1 MTGSKGRKKL
11 LTEIELGNFLSH
23 HDTKLGFDKGVT
35 VFVGH
40 NGAGKS
46 SVIDGITFA
55 LFGQHTRNSN
65 KGLIRRGANQ
75 GYAKVDFTISG
86 RAFEAVRKIDS
97 KGTLG
102 AQFFEKRNGELI
114 PLASGER
121 KQFGESMTREIESL
135 IGMDFDKLKI
145 ASIVQQGEL
154 NSIID
159 ADPKK
164 FKELVNAIIGID
176 KLDTAFSSMKDVIE
190 NFRESI
196 RNKLEYDDTDA
207 EKLRTR
213 LELVAKEILN
223 AQPKKEE
230 LMVQKQKQEGDLRML
245 QQKIDA
251 ESPKES
257 KLKDLDIR
265 KSELV
270 KYVKNAISS
279 LQKEILEK
287 QRKLSDC
294 EGCFD
299 EVSIKNDIE
308 KQMRSLDDELESK
321 REEIRDLS
329 EKVGKLGGQEE
340 IATKLRLK
348 DGKCPVCDSKVD
360 TLSPL
365 FQEDHIREEIAK
377 MRETIAS
384 LTKAEKK
391 AVLDKRELETKYKK
405 AIQAENTLRAHAIS
419 NPKDLLQLKEEISR
433 LQTNIEKIPVNIDS
447 SMNLLHLAIDLHS
460 QTLLDTISTLQEETK
475 GFDLNEF
482 KNLKISFEQ
491 SRRLSSEIDQQ
502 LGAITQKILDAV
514 LEQEKFS
521 KILAELVV
529 IKQYVLELE
538 EIRSQIFN
546 RDGSVAT
553 SLRSWAL
560 NLISQKAS
568 EYLAAFNVKIQRVL
582 LEEKARDV
590 GVSCF
595 SGTTVLDLDSLSG
608 GEKVSIALAL
618 RLGMAHILGASNLN
632 FIILDEPTTHLDEE
646 RRKSLVNVLSQAFEA
661 NLGSISQFIIITH
674 DSEIFENSNVDM
686 IYNFESTE
694 EGTKVTP
701 L

>member
-1 MTGSKGRKKL
+1 M

-23 HDTKLGFDKGVT
+23 HNTKLPFDKGVT

-97 KGTLG
+97 KGTLA
-102 AQFFEKRNGELI
+102 AQFFEKKDGALV
-114 PLASGER
+114 PLAAGER
-121 KQFGESMTREIESL
+121 KQFGESMTKEIESL

-145 ASIVQQGEL
+145 ASIVRQGEL

-159 ADPKK
+159 ADPRK

-176 KLDTAFSSMKDVIE
+176 KLDTAFGSMKDIIE
-190 NFRESI
+190 NFRDSI
-196 RNKLEYDDTDA
+196 RKELEYDDTDI
-207 EKLRTR
+207 ESLRTK
-213 LELVAKEILN
+213 LDLVIKEISD
-223 AQPKKEE
+223 AQPQKEE
-230 LMVQKQKQEGDLRML
+230 LVTKKQNQERELTQL
-245 QQKIDA
+245 QEKIDA

-257 KLKDLDIR
+257 KIKDLDTR

-270 KYVKNAISS
+270 KYVKTAITS

-299 EVSIKNDIE
+299 YVSTKKEIE
-308 KQMRSLDDELESK
+308 AQMRTIDTELEST
-321 REEIRDLS
+321 RDEIRKLS

-340 IATKLRLK
+340 LATKLKLK
-348 DGKCPVCDSKVD
+348 DGKCPVCDSVVD
-360 TLSPL
+360 DLNPL
-365 FQEDHIREEIAK
+365 FQEEHIRDEIAK
-377 MRETIAS
+377 MREKITS
-384 LTKAEKK
+384 LTKAEKE
-391 AVLDKRELETKYKK
+391 AVLGKRDLEIQYQK
-405 AIQAENTLRAHAIS
+405 AIKAENTLKAHAVS
-419 NPKDLLQLKEEISR
+419 NPKDLMHLKEEITK
-433 LQTNIEKIPVNIDS
+433 LKTNVEKIPVNIDS
-447 SMNLLHLAIDLHS
+447 SGNLVHLAIDSHS
-460 QTLLDTISTLQEETK
+460 QTLLETISSLQEETK

-482 KNLKISFEQ
+482 KNLKVSFEQ
-491 SRRLSSEIDQQ
+491 SRKSLSIIDQQ
-502 LGAITQKILDAV
+502 LGAITQKILDAKH
-514 LEQEKFS
+514 EQDKTS
-521 KILAELVV
+521 KILGELVFV
-529 IKQYVLELE
+529 KQYVSELD

-546 RDGSVAT
+546 RDGPVAT

-568 EYLAAFNVKIQRVL
+568 EYLAAFNVKIQRVS

-590 GVSCF
+590 RISCY
-595 SGTTVLDLDSLSG
+595 SGNTVLDLESLSG
-608 GEKVSIALAL
+608 GEKVSVALAL

-686 IYNFESTE
+686 IYNFESTA

>member
-1 MTGSKGRKKL
+1 M

-23 HDTKLGFDKGVT
+23 HNTKLPFDKGVT

-65 KGLIRRGANQ
+65 KGLIRRGSNQ
-75 GYAKVDFTISG
+75 GYAKVDFTIAG

-97 KGTLG
+97 KGTLA
-102 AQFFEKRNGELI
+102 AQFFEKRDGALV
-114 PLASGER
+114 PLAAGER
-121 KQFGESMTREIESL
+121 KQFGESMTKEIESL

-145 ASIVQQGEL
+145 ASIVRQGEL

-159 ADPKK
+159 ADPRK

-176 KLDTAFSSMKDVIE
+176 KLDTAFGSMKDMIE
-190 NFRESI
+190 NFRDSI
-196 RNKLEYDDTDA
+196 RKELEYDDTDI
-207 EKLRTR
+207 ESLRTR
-213 LELVAKEILN
+213 LDLVEKEIQSAQPQKKELVAK
-223 AQPKKEE
+223 KEN
-230 LMVQKQKQEGDLRML
+230 QERKLTLL
-245 QQKIDA
+245 QEKIDV

-257 KLKDLDIR
+257 KIKELDTR

-270 KYVKNAISS
+270 KYVKTAITS

-299 EVSIKNDIE
+299 YVSTKNEIE
-308 KQMRSLDDELESK
+308 TQMRTIDTELEST
-321 REEIRDLS
+321 RDEIRKLS

-340 IATKLRLK
+340 LATKLKLK
-348 DGKCPVCDSKVD
+348 DGKCPVCDSVVD
-360 TLSPL
+360 GLNPF
-365 FQEDHIREEIAK
+365 FQEEHIRDEIAK
-377 MRETIAS
+377 MREKIAS
-384 LTKAEKK
+384 LTKAEKE
-391 AVLDKRELETKYKK
+391 AVLGKRDLELQYQK
-405 AIQAENTLRAHAIS
+405 AIKAENTLKTHAIS
-419 NPKDLLQLKEEISR
+419 NPKDLMQLKEQITK
-433 LQTNIEKIPVNIDS
+433 LKTNIEKIPLNIDS
-447 SMNLLHLAIDLHS
+447 SGNLVHLAIDSHS
-460 QTLLDTISTLQEETK
+460 QTLLEKISSLQEETK
-475 GFDLNEF
+475 GFDLDEF
-482 KNLKISFEQ
+482 KNLKFSFEQ
-491 SRRLSSEIDQQ
+491 SRKSLSAIDQQ
-502 LGAITQKILDAV
+502 LGAITQKILDAKK
-514 LEQEKFS
+514 EQEKTS
-521 KILAELVV
+521 KILDELVFV
-529 IKQYVLELE
+529 KQYVSELD

-546 RDGSVAT
+546 RDGPVAT

-568 EYLAAFNVKIQRVL
+568 EYLAAFNVKIQRVSL
-582 LEEKARDV
+582 KEKARDV
-590 GVSCF
+590 GITCY
-595 SGTTVLDLDSLSG
+595 SGNTVLDLESLSG
-608 GEKVSIALAL
+608 GEKVSVALAL

-646 RRKSLVNVLSQAFEA
+646 RRKSLVSVLSQAFEA

-686 IYNFESTE
+686 IYNFESTA

>member
-1 MTGSKGRKKL
+1 M

-23 HDTKLGFDKGVT
+23 HNTKLPFDKGVT

-97 KGTLG
+97 KGTLA
-102 AQFFEKRNGELI
+102 AQFFEKKDGALV
-114 PLASGER
+114 PLAAGER
-121 KQFGESMTREIESL
+121 KQFGESMTKEIESL

-145 ASIVQQGEL
+145 ASIVRQGEL

-159 ADPKK
+159 ADPRK

-176 KLDTAFSSMKDVIE
+176 KLDTAFGSMKDIIE
-190 NFRESI
+190 NFRDSI
-196 RNKLEYDDTDA
+196 RKELEYDDTDI
-207 EKLRTR
+207 ESLRTK
-213 LELVAKEILN
+213 LDLVIKEISD
-223 AQPKKEE
+223 AQPQKEE
-230 LMVQKQKQEGDLRML
+230 LVTKKQNQERELTQL
-245 QQKIDA
+245 QEKIDA

-257 KLKDLDIR
+257 KIKDLDTR

-270 KYVKNAISS
+270 KYVKTAITS

-299 EVSIKNDIE
+299 YVSTKKEIE
-308 KQMRSLDDELESK
+308 AQMRTIDTELEST
-321 REEIRDLS
+321 RDEIRKLS

-340 IATKLRLK
+340 LATKLKLK
-348 DGKCPVCDSKVD
+348 DGKCPVCDSVVD
-360 TLSPL
+360 DLNPL
-365 FQEDHIREEIAK
+365 FQEEHIRDEIAK
-377 MRETIAS
+377 MREKITS
-384 LTKAEKK
+384 LTKAEKE
-391 AVLDKRELETKYKK
+391 AVLGKRDLEIQYQK
-405 AIQAENTLRAHAIS
+405 AIKAENTLKAHAIS
-419 NPKDLLQLKEEISR
+419 NPKDLMHLKEEITK
-433 LQTNIEKIPVNIDS
+433 LKTNVEKIPVNIDS
-447 SMNLLHLAIDLHS
+447 SGNLVHLAIDSHS
-460 QTLLDTISTLQEETK
+460 QTLLETISSLQEETK

-482 KNLKISFEQ
+482 KNLKVSFEQ
-491 SRRLSSEIDQQ
+491 SRKSLSIIDQQ
-502 LGAITQKILDAV
+502 LGAITQKILDAKQ
-514 LEQEKFS
+514 EQEKTS
-521 KILAELVV
+521 KILGELVFV
-529 IKQYVLELE
+529 KQYVSELD

-546 RDGSVAT
+546 RDGPVAT

-568 EYLAAFNVKIQRVL
+568 EYLSAFNVKIQRVS

-590 GVSCF
+590 RISCY
-595 SGTTVLDLDSLSG
+595 SGNTVLDLESLSG
-608 GEKVSIALAL
+608 GEKVSVALAL

-686 IYNFESTE
+686 IYNFESTA

>member
-1 MTGSKGRKKL
+1 M

-23 HDTKLGFDKGVT
+23 YNTKLSFDKGVT

-65 KGLIRRGANQ
+65 KGLIRRGANR
-75 GYAKVDFTISG
+75 GYAKVDFTISE

-97 KGTLG
+97 KGTLS
-102 AQFFEKRNGELI
+102 AQFFEKKDEGLV
-114 PLASGER
+114 PLAAGER
-121 KQFGESMTREIESL
+121 KQFGESMTKEIESL

-145 ASIVQQGEL
+145 ASIVRQGEL

-159 ADPKK
+159 ADPRK

-176 KLDTAFSSMKDVIE
+176 KLDTAFGSMKDIIE
-190 NFRESI
+190 NFRDSI
-196 RNKLEYDDTDA
+196 RKELEYDDTDI
-207 EKLRTR
+207 ENLRTK
-213 LELVAKEILN
+213 LDLVIKEIKDAQPQKEELVAKKQNQER
-223 AQPKKEE
+223 E
-230 LMVQKQKQEGDLRML
+230 LTQLQE
-245 QQKIDA
+245 KIDA

-257 KLKDLDIR
+257 KIKELDTR

-270 KYVKNAISS
+270 KYVKTAITS

-299 EVSIKNDIE
+299 YVSTKKEIE
-308 KQMRSLDDELESK
+308 AQMRTIDTELEST
-321 REEIRDLS
+321 RDEIRKVS

-340 IATKLRLK
+340 LATKLKLK
-348 DGKCPVCDSKVD
+348 DGKCPLCDSVVD
-360 TLSPL
+360 DLNPL
-365 FQEDHIREEIAK
+365 FQEEHIRDEIAK
-377 MRETIAS
+377 MREKITS
-384 LTKAEKK
+384 LPKAEKE
-391 AVLDKRELETKYKK
+391 AVLGKRDLEQKYQR
-405 AIQAENTLRAHAIS
+405 AIKAENTLKTHAIS
-419 NPKDLLQLKEEISR
+419 NPKDLMHLKEEITQ
-433 LQTNIEKIPVNIDS
+433 LKTNVEKIPVNIDS
-447 SMNLLHLAIDLHS
+447 SGNLVHLAIDSHS
-460 QTLLDTISTLQEETK
+460 QTLLETISSLQEETK

-482 KNLKISFEQ
+482 KNLKVSFEQ
-491 SRRLSSEIDQQ
+491 SRKSLSIIDQH
-502 LGAITQKILDAV
+502 LGAITQKILDAKH
-514 LEQEKFS
+514 EQDKTS
-521 KILAELVV
+521 KILGELVFV
-529 IKQYVLELE
+529 KQYVSELD

-546 RDGSVAT
+546 RDGPVAT

-568 EYLAAFNVKIQRVL
+568 EYLAAFNVKIQRVSL
-582 LEEKARDV
+582 QEKARNV
-590 GVSCF
+590 GISCY
-595 SGTTVLDLDSLSG
+595 SGNTVLDLESLSG
-608 GEKVSIALAL
+608 GEKVSVALAL

-686 IYNFESTE
+686 IYNFESTA

>member
-1 MTGSKGRKKL
+1 M

-23 HDTKLGFDKGVT
+23 HNTKLPFDKGVT

-55 LFGQHTRNSN
+55 LFGQHTRSSN

-75 GYAKVDFTISG
+75 GYAKVDFTISE

-97 KGTLG
+97 KGTLA
-102 AQFFEKRNGELI
+102 AQFFEKKDGTLV
-114 PLASGER
+114 PLAAGER
-121 KQFGESMTREIESL
+121 KQFGESMTKEIESL

-145 ASIVQQGEL
+145 ASIVRQGEL

-159 ADPKK
+159 ADPRK

-176 KLDTAFSSMKDVIE
+176 KLDTAFGFMKDIIE
-190 NFRESI
+190 NFRDSI
-196 RNKLEYDDTDA
+196 RKELEYDDTDI
-207 EKLRTR
+207 ESLRIKLD
-213 LELVAKEILN
+213 LVIKEISDAQPQKEELVAKKQNQER
-223 AQPKKEE
+223 E
-230 LMVQKQKQEGDLRML
+230 LTQLQE
-245 QQKIDA
+245 KIDA

-257 KLKDLDIR
+257 KIKELDTR

-270 KYVKNAISS
+270 KYVKTAITS

-299 EVSIKNDIE
+299 YVSTKKEIE
-308 KQMRSLDDELESK
+308 TQMRTIDTDLEST
-321 REEIRDLS
+321 RDEIRKVS

-340 IATKLRLK
+340 LATKLKLK
-348 DGKCPVCDSKVD
+348 DGKCPVCDSVVD
-360 TLSPL
+360 DLNPL
-365 FQEDHIREEIAK
+365 FQEEHIRDEITK
-377 MRETIAS
+377 MREKIIS
-384 LTKAEKK
+384 LTKAEKE
-391 AVLDKRELETKYKK
+391 AVLGKRDLELQYQK
-405 AIQAENTLRAHAIS
+405 AIKAENTLKAHAIS
-419 NPKDLLQLKEEISR
+419 NPKDLTHLKDEISK
-433 LQTNIEKIPVNIDS
+433 LKTNVEKIPVNIDS
-447 SMNLLHLAIDLHS
+447 SGNLIHLAIDSHS
-460 QTLLDTISTLQEETK
+460 QTLLETISLLQKETK

-482 KNLKISFEQ
+482 KNLKVSFEQ
-491 SRRLSSEIDQQ
+491 SRKSLSIIDQQ
-502 LGAITQKILDAV
+502 LGAITQKILDAKK
-514 LEQEKFS
+514 EQEKTS
-521 KILAELVV
+521 KILGELVFV
-529 IKQYVLELE
+529 KQYVSELD

-546 RDGSVAT
+546 RDGPVAT

-568 EYLAAFNVKIQRVL
+568 EYLAAFNVKIQRIS
-582 LEEKARDV
+582 LEEKTRDV
-590 GVSCF
+590 GISCY
-595 SGTTVLDLDSLSG
+595 SGNTVLDLESLSG
-608 GEKVSIALAL
+608 GEKVSVALAL

-686 IYNFESTE
+686 IYNFESTA

>member
-1 MTGSKGRKKL
+1 M
-11 LTEIELGNFLSH
+11 LTAVELGNFLSH
-23 HDTKLGFDKGVT
+23 SDTRLEFDKGVT

-46 SVIDGITFA
+46 SVIDAITFA

-65 KGLIRRGANQ
+65 KGLIRHGSNQ
-75 GYAKVDFTISG
+75 GYAKIDFTVSG

-97 KGTLG
+97 KGTLA
-102 AQFFEKRNGELI
+102 AQFFERKDGSLV
-114 PLASGER
+114 PLAAGER
-121 KQFGESMTREIESL
+121 KQFGESMTKEIESL

-176 KLDTAFSSMKDVIE
+176 KLDTAFGHMKDTVE
-190 NFRESI
+190 NFRSAI
-196 RNKLEYDDTDA
+196 RKELEYDDTDI
-207 EKLRTR
+207 ESLHSKLD
-213 LELVAKEILN
+213 LVLKEIKD
-223 AQPKKEE
+223 AEPQKEE
-230 LMVQKQKQEGDLRML
+230 LLTKKQRQERELDLL
-245 QQKIDA
+245 QAKIDA

-257 KLKDLDIR
+257 KIKELDTR

-270 KYVKNAISS
+270 KYVKTAIAS
-279 LQKEILEK
+279 LQKEIQEK

-299 EVSIKNDIE
+299 HLSSKKETELQITKIE
-308 KQMRSLDDELESK
+308 TELEST
-321 REEIRDLS
+321 RNEIRQLS
-329 EKVGKLGGQEE
+329 EKMGKLGGQEE
-340 IATKLRLK
+340 LATKLKLK
-348 DGKCPVCDSKVD
+348 NGKCPVCDSTVD

-365 FQEDHIREEIAK
+365 FQEEHLREEIKK
-377 MRETIAS
+377 MKEKIAS
-384 LTKAEKK
+384 IEKTEK
-391 AVLDKRELETKYKK
+391 EAVLGKRKLEQQYQK
-405 AIQAENTLRAHAIS
+405 AIKAENTLKTHAIS
-419 NPKDLLQLKEEISR
+419 SPKDLMQLKEEITKLKNS
-433 LQTNIEKIPVNIDS
+433 IEKIPANLDS
-447 SMNLLHLAIDLHS
+447 SGTFVHLAIDSHS
-460 QTLLDTISTLQEETK
+460 QTLLETISRLQEETK
-475 GFDLNEF
+475 GFDLDEF
-482 KNLKISFEQ
+482 KNLKGSFEQ
-491 SRRLSSEIDQQ
+491 ARKSLSITDQQ
-502 LGAITQKILDAV
+502 LGAITQKILDAK
-514 LEQEKFS
+514 EQEKKIS
-521 KILAELVV
+521 KILHELVFV
-529 IKQYVLELE
+529 KQYVLQLD

-546 RDGSVAT
+546 RDGPVAT

-582 LEEKARDV
+582 LQEKTRDV
-590 GVSCF
+590 GISCY
-595 SGTTVLDLDSLSG
+595 SGNTVLDLESLSG
-608 GEKVSIALAL
+608 GEKVSVALAL

-646 RRKSLVNVLSQAFEA
+646 RRKSLVSVLSQAFEA

-686 IYNFESTE
+686 IYNFESAP
-694 EGTKVTP
+694 EGTKVTV

>member
-1 MTGSKGRKKL
+1 M

-23 HDTKLGFDKGVT
+23 HNTKLPFDKGVT
-35 VFVGH
+35 VFVGQ

-65 KGLIRRGANQ
+65 KGLIRRGSNQ

-97 KGTLG
+97 KGTLA
-102 AQFFEKRNGELI
+102 AQFFEKKDGVLV
-114 PLASGER
+114 PLAAGER
-121 KQFGESMTREIESL
+121 KQFGESMTKEIESL

-159 ADPKK
+159 ADPRK

-176 KLDTAFSSMKDVIE
+176 KLDTAFGLMKDIIE
-190 NFRESI
+190 NFRDSI
-196 RNKLEYDDTDA
+196 RKELEYDDTDI
-207 EKLRTR
+207 ESLRTK
-213 LELVAKEILN
+213 LDLVAKEIKD
-223 AQPKKEE
+223 AQPQKEE
-230 LMVQKQKQEGDLRML
+230 LVAKKQKQERELTLL
-245 QQKIDA
+245 QEKIDA

-257 KLKDLDIR
+257 KIKELDTR

-270 KYVKNAISS
+270 KYVKTAIAS
-279 LQKEILEK
+279 LQKDILEK
-287 QRKLSDC
+287 ERKLSDC

-299 EVSIKNDIE
+299 YVSTKKEIE
-308 KQMRSLDDELESK
+308 TQMTTIDAKLEST
-321 REEIRDLS
+321 RDEIRKLS

-340 IATKLRLK
+340 LATKLKLK
-348 DGKCPVCDSKVD
+348 DGKCPVCDSVVVD
-360 TLSPL
+360 LNPL
-365 FQEDHIREEIAK
+365 FQEEHIRDEIVR
-377 MRETIAS
+377 MREKIAS
-384 LTKAEKK
+384 LTKTEKE
-391 AVLDKRELETKYKK
+391 AVLGKRELEQKYQR
-405 AIQAENTLRAHAIS
+405 AIKAENILKAHAIS
-419 NPKDLLQLKEEISR
+419 NPKDLMHLKEEITQLKTSV
-433 LQTNIEKIPVNIDS
+433 EKIPVNIDS
-447 SMNLLHLAIDLHS
+447 SVSLVHLAIDSHS
-460 QTLLDTISTLQEETK
+460 QTLLETISSLQKETK

-491 SRRLSSEIDQQ
+491 SRKSLSITDQQ
-502 LGAITQKILDAV
+502 LGAITQKILDAK
-514 LEQEKFS
+514 EQQEKTS
-521 KILAELVV
+521 KILGELVFV
-529 IKQYVLELE
+529 RQYVSELD

-546 RDGSVAT
+546 RDGPVAT

-568 EYLAAFNVKIQRVL
+568 EYLAAFNVKIQRVS

-590 GVSCF
+590 RISCY
-595 SGTTVLDLDSLSG
+595 SGNAVLDLESLSG
-608 GEKVSIALAL
+608 GEKVSVALAL

-646 RRKSLVNVLSQAFEA
+646 RRKSLVSVLSQAFEA

-686 IYNFESTE
+686 IYNFESTA

>member
-1 MTGSKGRKKL
+1 M

-23 HDTKLGFDKGVT
+23 YNTKLSFDKGVT

-75 GYAKVDFTISG
+75 GYAKVDFTMSG

-97 KGTLG
+97 KGTLA
-102 AQFFEKRNGELI
+102 AQFFEKKDGALVQ
-114 PLASGER
+114 LAAGER
-121 KQFGESMTREIESL
+121 KQFGESMTKEIESL

-145 ASIVQQGEL
+145 ASIVRQGEL

-159 ADPKK
+159 ADPRK

-176 KLDTAFSSMKDVIE
+176 KLDTAFGSMKDIIE
-190 NFRESI
+190 NFRDSI
-196 RNKLEYDDTDA
+196 RKELEYDDTDI
-207 EKLRTR
+207 ENLRTK
-213 LELVAKEILN
+213 LDLVVKEIKDAQPQKEELVAKKQNQER
-223 AQPKKEE
+223 E
-230 LMVQKQKQEGDLRML
+230 LTQLQE
-245 QQKIDA
+245 KIDA

-257 KLKDLDIR
+257 KIKELDTR

-270 KYVKNAISS
+270 KYVKTAITS

-299 EVSIKNDIE
+299 YVSTKKEIE
-308 KQMRSLDDELESK
+308 TQMRTIDTELEST
-321 REEIRDLS
+321 RDEIRKVS

-340 IATKLRLK
+340 LATKLKLK
-348 DGKCPVCDSKVD
+348 DGKCPVCDSVVD
-360 TLSPL
+360 DLNPL
-365 FQEDHIREEIAK
+365 FQEEHIRDEIAK
-377 MRETIAS
+377 MREKINS
-384 LTKAEKK
+384 LTKAEKE
-391 AVLDKRELETKYKK
+391 AVLGKRDLEIQYQK
-405 AIQAENTLRAHAIS
+405 AIKAENTLKAHAVS
-419 NPKDLLQLKEEISR
+419 NPKDLMHLKEEITK
-433 LQTNIEKIPVNIDS
+433 LKTNVEKIPVNIDS
-447 SMNLLHLAIDLHS
+447 SGNLVHLAIDSHS
-460 QTLLDTISTLQEETK
+460 QTLLETISSLQEETK

-482 KNLKISFEQ
+482 KNLKVSFEQ
-491 SRRLSSEIDQQ
+491 SRKSLSIIDQH
-502 LGAITQKILDAV
+502 LGAITQKILDAKK
-514 LEQEKFS
+514 EQEKTS
-521 KILAELVV
+521 KILGELVFV
-529 IKQYVLELE
+529 KQYVSELD

-546 RDGSVAT
+546 RDGPVAT

-568 EYLAAFNVKIQRVL
+568 EYLAAFNVKIQRVSL
-582 LEEKARDV
+582 QEKARNV
-590 GVSCF
+590 GISCY
-595 SGTTVLDLDSLSG
+595 SGNTVLDLESLSG
-608 GEKVSIALAL
+608 GEKVSVALAL

-686 IYNFESTE
+686 IYNFESTA

>member
-1 MTGSKGRKKL
+1 M

-23 HDTKLGFDKGVT
+23 HSTKLPFDKGVT

-75 GYAKVDFTISG
+75 GYAKVDFTVSG

-97 KGTLG
+97 KGTLA
-102 AQFFEKRNGELI
+102 AQFFEKKDGSLV
-114 PLASGER
+114 PLAAGER
-121 KQFGESMTREIESL
+121 KQFGESMTQEIESL

-176 KLDTAFSSMKDVIE
+176 KLDTAYGSMKEVIE
-190 NFRESI
+190 NFRGHI
-196 RNKLEYDDTDA
+196 RKVIEYDDTDA
-207 EKLRTR
+207 ESLQTKLD
-213 LELVAKEILN
+213 LVEKQIKET
-223 AQPKKEE
+223 QPQKEE
-230 LMVQKQKQEGDLRML
+230 LIAKKQEQERNLVLL
-245 QQKIDA
+245 QQKIDV

-257 KLKDLDIR
+257 MIKDLDTR

-270 KYVKNAISS
+270 RYVKTAITS
-279 LQKEILEK
+279 LQKEISEK

-299 EVSIKNDIE
+299 YVSTKKEIE
-308 KQMRSLDDELESK
+308 TQIRSIENELESTRDK
-321 REEIRDLS
+321 IRKLS
-329 EKVGKLGGQEE
+329 EKTGKLGGQEE
-340 IATKLRLK
+340 LATKLKLK
-348 DGKCPVCDSKVD
+348 DGKCPVCDSVVNS
-360 TLSPL
+360 LNPL
-365 FQEDHIREEIAK
+365 FQEEHIRDEIAK
-377 MRETIAS
+377 MREMIAS
-384 LTKAEKK
+384 LTKTEKDT
-391 AVLDKRELETKYKK
+391 VLGKRDLEERYQK
-405 AIQAENTLRAHAIS
+405 AIRAENTLKTHAIS
-419 NPKDLLQLKEEISR
+419 NPKELTRLKEEISK
-433 LQTNIEKIPVNIDS
+433 LKTNVEKIPVNIDS
-447 SMNLLHLAIDLHS
+447 SVNLIHLAIDSHS
-460 QTLLDTISTLQEETK
+460 QTLLETISSLQEETK

-482 KNLKISFEQ
+482 KNLKLSFEQ
-491 SRRLSSEIDQQ
+491 SRRSISIVDQQ
-502 LGAITQKILDAV
+502 LGAIAQKILDAKK
-514 LEQEKFS
+514 EQEKIS
-521 KILAELVV
+521 KILGELVFV
-529 IKQYVLELE
+529 KQFVLKLD
-538 EIRSQIFN
+538 EIRNQIFN
-546 RDGSVAT
+546 RDGLVAT

-568 EYLAAFNVKIQRVL
+568 EYLTAFNVKIQRVS
-582 LEEKARDV
+582 LEEKARNV
-590 GVSCF
+590 GISCY
-595 SGTTVLDLDSLSG
+595 SGNNVLDLQSLSG
-608 GEKVSIALAL
+608 GEKVSVALAL

-686 IYNFESTE
+686 IYNFESTA

>member
-1 MTGSKGRKKL
+1 M

-23 HDTKLGFDKGVT
+23 HNTKLPFDKGVT

-75 GYAKVDFTISG
+75 GYAKVDFTMSG

-97 KGTLG
+97 KGTLA
-102 AQFFEKRNGELI
+102 AQFFEKKDGALVQ
-114 PLASGER
+114 LAAGER
-121 KQFGESMTREIESL
+121 KQFGESMTKEIESL

-145 ASIVQQGEL
+145 ASIVRQGEL

-159 ADPKK
+159 ADPRK

-176 KLDTAFSSMKDVIE
+176 KLDTAFGSMKDIIE
-190 NFRESI
+190 NFRDSI
-196 RNKLEYDDTDA
+196 RKELEYDDTDI
-207 EKLRTR
+207 ENLRTK
-213 LELVAKEILN
+213 LDLVVKEIKDAQPQKEELVAKKQNQEHELIL
-223 AQPKKEE
+223 
-230 LMVQKQKQEGDLRML
+230 LQE
-245 QQKIDA
+245 KIDA

-257 KLKDLDIR
+257 KIKELDTR

-270 KYVKNAISS
+270 KYVKTAITS

-299 EVSIKNDIE
+299 YVSTKKEIE
-308 KQMRSLDDELESK
+308 TQMRTIDTELEST
-321 REEIRDLS
+321 RDEIRKVS

-340 IATKLRLK
+340 LATKLKLK
-348 DGKCPVCDSKVD
+348 DGKCPVCDSVVD
-360 TLSPL
+360 DLNPL
-365 FQEDHIREEIAK
+365 FQEEHIRDEIAK
-377 MRETIAS
+377 MREKITS
-384 LTKAEKK
+384 LTKAEKE
-391 AVLDKRELETKYKK
+391 AVLGKRDLEQKYQR
-405 AIQAENTLRAHAIS
+405 AIKAENTLKTHAIS
-419 NPKDLLQLKEEISR
+419 NPKDLMHLKEEITQ
-433 LQTNIEKIPVNIDS
+433 LKTNVEKIPVNIDS
-447 SMNLLHLAIDLHS
+447 SGNLVHLAIDSHS
-460 QTLLDTISTLQEETK
+460 QTLLETISSLQEETK

-482 KNLKISFEQ
+482 KNLKVSFEQ
-491 SRRLSSEIDQQ
+491 SRKSLSIIDQQ
-502 LGAITQKILDAV
+502 LGAITQKILDAKQ
-514 LEQEKFS
+514 EQEKTS
-521 KILAELVV
+521 KILGELVFV
-529 IKQYVLELE
+529 KQYVSELD

-546 RDGSVAT
+546 RDGPVAT

-568 EYLAAFNVKIQRVL
+568 EYLAAFNVKIQRVSL
-582 LEEKARDV
+582 QEKARNV
-590 GVSCF
+590 GISCY
-595 SGTTVLDLDSLSG
+595 SGNTVLDLESLSG
-608 GEKVSIALAL
+608 GEKVSVALAL

-632 FIILDEPTTHLDEE
+632 FIILDEPTIHLDEE

-686 IYNFESTE
+686 IYNFESTA

>member
-1 MTGSKGRKKL
+1 M

-23 HDTKLGFDKGVT
+23 QNTKLPFDKGVT
-35 VFVGH
+35 VFVGQ

-65 KGLIRRGANQ
+65 KGLIRRGSNQ

-97 KGTLG
+97 KGTLA
-102 AQFFEKRNGELI
+102 AQFFEKKDGTLV
-114 PLASGER
+114 PLAAGER
-121 KQFGESMTREIESL
+121 KQFGESMTKEIESL

-176 KLDTAFSSMKDVIE
+176 KLDTAFGLMKDIIE
-190 NFRESI
+190 NFRDSI
-196 RNKLEYDDTDA
+196 RKELEYDDTDI
-207 EKLRTR
+207 ESLRTK
-213 LELVAKEILN
+213 LDLVAKEIKD
-223 AQPKKEE
+223 AQPQREE
-230 LMVQKQKQEGDLRML
+230 LVAKKQKQEHELTLL
-245 QQKIDA
+245 QEKIDA

-257 KLKDLDIR
+257 KIKELDTR

-270 KYVKNAISS
+270 KYVKTAIAS
-279 LQKEILEK
+279 LQKDISEK
-287 QRKLSDC
+287 ERKLSDC

-299 EVSIKNDIE
+299 HMSTKKEIE
-308 KQMRSLDDELESK
+308 TQMTTIDTKLEST
-321 REEIRDLS
+321 RESIRKLS

-340 IATKLRLK
+340 LATKLKLK
-348 DGKCPVCDSKVD
+348 DGKCPVCDSVVD
-360 TLSPL
+360 DLNPL
-365 FQEDHIREEIAK
+365 FQEEHIRDEIAK
-377 MRETIAS
+377 MREKIAS
-384 LTKAEKK
+384 LTKTEKE
-391 AVLDKRELETKYKK
+391 AVLGKRELEQKYQR
-405 AIQAENTLRAHAIS
+405 AIKAENILKAHAIS
-419 NPKDLLQLKEEISR
+419 NPKDLMRLKEEITKLKTS
-433 LQTNIEKIPVNIDS
+433 IKKIPVNVDS
-447 SMNLLHLAIDLHS
+447 SGNLLYLAIDSHS
-460 QTLLDTISTLQEETK
+460 QTLLETISLLQEETK

-482 KNLKISFEQ
+482 KNLKVSFEQ
-491 SRRLSSEIDQQ
+491 SRKSLSITDQQ
-502 LGAITQKILDAV
+502 LGAITQKILDAK
-514 LEQEKFS
+514 EQQAKTS
-521 KILAELVV
+521 KILGELVFV
-529 IKQYVLELE
+529 RQYVLELD

-582 LEEKARDV
+582 LEEKTRDV
-590 GVSCF
+590 GISCY
-595 SGTTVLDLDSLSG
+595 SGNTVLDLESLSG
-608 GEKVSIALAL
+608 GEKVSVALAL

-686 IYNFESTE
+686 IYNFESTA

>member
-1 MTGSKGRKKL
+1 M

-23 HDTKLGFDKGVT
+23 HNTKLPFDKGVT

-97 KGTLG
+97 KGTLA
-102 AQFFEKRNGELI
+102 AQFFEKKDGALV
-114 PLASGER
+114 PLAAGER
-121 KQFGESMTREIESL
+121 KQFGESMTKEIESL

-145 ASIVQQGEL
+145 ASIVRQGEL

-159 ADPKK
+159 ADPRK

-176 KLDTAFSSMKDVIE
+176 KLDTAFGSMKDIIE
-190 NFRESI
+190 NFRDSI
-196 RNKLEYDDTDA
+196 RKELEYDDTDI
-207 EKLRTR
+207 ESLRTK
-213 LELVAKEILN
+213 LDLVIKEISD
-223 AQPKKEE
+223 AQPQKEE
-230 LMVQKQKQEGDLRML
+230 LVTKKQNQERELTQL
-245 QQKIDA
+245 QEKIDA

-257 KLKDLDIR
+257 KIKDLDTR

-270 KYVKNAISS
+270 KYVKTAITS

-299 EVSIKNDIE
+299 YVSTKKEIE
-308 KQMRSLDDELESK
+308 AQMRTIDTELEST
-321 REEIRDLS
+321 RDEIRKLS

-340 IATKLRLK
+340 LATKLKLK
-348 DGKCPVCDSKVD
+348 DGKCPVCDSVVD
-360 TLSPL
+360 DLNPL
-365 FQEDHIREEIAK
+365 FQEEHIRDEIAK
-377 MRETIAS
+377 MREKITS
-384 LTKAEKK
+384 LTKAEKE
-391 AVLDKRELETKYKK
+391 AVLGKRDLETQYQK
-405 AIQAENTLRAHAIS
+405 AIKAENTLKAHAVS
-419 NPKDLLQLKEEISR
+419 NPKDLMHLKEEITK
-433 LQTNIEKIPVNIDS
+433 LKTNVEKIPVNIDS
-447 SMNLLHLAIDLHS
+447 SGNLVHLAIDSHS
-460 QTLLDTISTLQEETK
+460 QTLLETISSLQEETK

-482 KNLKISFEQ
+482 KNLKGSFEQ
-491 SRRLSSEIDQQ
+491 SRKSLSIIDQH
-502 LGAITQKILDAV
+502 LGAITQKILDAKH
-514 LEQEKFS
+514 EQDKTS
-521 KILAELVV
+521 KILGELVFV
-529 IKQYVLELE
+529 KQYVSELD

-546 RDGSVAT
+546 RDGPVAT

-568 EYLAAFNVKIQRVL
+568 EYLSAFNVKIQRVS

-590 GVSCF
+590 RISCY
-595 SGTTVLDLDSLSG
+595 SGNTVLDLESLSG
-608 GEKVSIALAL
+608 GEKVSVALAL

-686 IYNFESTE
+686 IYNFESTAG
-694 EGTKVTP
+694 GTKVTP

>member
-1 MTGSKGRKKL
+1 M

-23 HDTKLGFDKGVT
+23 YNTKLPFDKGVT

-65 KGLIRRGANQ
+65 KGLIRRGSNQ

-97 KGTLG
+97 KGTLA
-102 AQFFEKRNGELI
+102 AQFFEKKDGALV
-114 PLASGER
+114 PLAAGER
-121 KQFGESMTREIESL
+121 KQFGESMTKEIESL

-145 ASIVQQGEL
+145 ASIVRQGEL

-159 ADPKK
+159 ADPRK

-176 KLDTAFSSMKDVIE
+176 KLDTAFGSMKDIIE
-190 NFRESI
+190 NFRDSI
-196 RNKLEYDDTDA
+196 RKELEYDDTDI
-207 EKLRTR
+207 ENLRTK
-213 LELVAKEILN
+213 LDLVIKEIKD
-223 AQPKKEE
+223 AQPQKEE
-230 LMVQKQKQEGDLRML
+230 LVTKKQKQERELTQL
-245 QQKIDA
+245 QEKIDA

-257 KLKDLDIR
+257 KIKELDTR

-270 KYVKNAISS
+270 KYVKTAITS

-299 EVSIKNDIE
+299 YVSTKKEIE
-308 KQMRSLDDELESK
+308 TQMRTIDTELEST
-321 REEIRDLS
+321 RDEIRKVS

-340 IATKLRLK
+340 LATKLKLK
-348 DGKCPVCDSKVD
+348 NGKCPVCDSVVD
-360 TLSPL
+360 DLNPL
-365 FQEDHIREEIAK
+365 FQEEHIRDEITK
-377 MRETIAS
+377 MREKIAS
-384 LTKAEKK
+384 LTKAEKE
-391 AVLDKRELETKYKK
+391 AVLGKRDLELQYQKSIK
-405 AIQAENTLRAHAIS
+405 AENTLKAHAIS
-419 NPKDLLQLKEEISR
+419 NPKDLMHLKEEITQLKTSV
-433 LQTNIEKIPVNIDS
+433 EKIPVNIDS
-447 SMNLLHLAIDLHS
+447 SGNLVHLAIDSHS
-460 QTLLDTISTLQEETK
+460 QTLLETISSLQEETK

-482 KNLKISFEQ
+482 KNLKVSFEQ
-491 SRRLSSEIDQQ
+491 SRKSLSIIDQQ
-502 LGAITQKILDAV
+502 LGAITQKILDAKQQ
-514 LEQEKFS
+514 QEKTS
-521 KILAELVV
+521 KILGELVFV
-529 IKQYVLELE
+529 KQYVSELD

-546 RDGSVAT
+546 RDGPVAT

-568 EYLAAFNVKIQRVL
+568 EYLTAFNVKIQRVSL
-582 LEEKARDV
+582 QEKARNV
-590 GVSCF
+590 GISCY
-595 SGTTVLDLDSLSG
+595 SGNTVLDLESLSG
-608 GEKVSIALAL
+608 GEKVSVALAL

-632 FIILDEPTTHLDEE
+632 FIILDEPTIHLDEE

-686 IYNFESTE
+686 IYNFESTA

>member
-1 MTGSKGRKKL
+1 M

-23 HDTKLGFDKGVT
+23 HNTKLPFDKGVT
-35 VFVGH
+35 VFVGQ

-65 KGLIRRGANQ
+65 KGLIRRGSNQ

-97 KGTLG
+97 KGTLA
-102 AQFFEKRNGELI
+102 AQFFEKKDGVLV
-114 PLASGER
+114 PLAAGER
-121 KQFGESMTREIESL
+121 KQFGESMTKEIESL

-159 ADPKK
+159 ADPRK

-176 KLDTAFSSMKDVIE
+176 KLDTAFGLMKDIIE
-190 NFRESI
+190 NFRDSI
-196 RNKLEYDDTDA
+196 RKELEYDDTDI
-207 EKLRTR
+207 ESLRTK
-213 LELVAKEILN
+213 LDLVAKEIKD
-223 AQPKKEE
+223 AQPQKEE
-230 LMVQKQKQEGDLRML
+230 LVAKKQKQERELTLL
-245 QQKIDA
+245 QEKIDA

-257 KLKDLDIR
+257 KIKELDTR

-270 KYVKNAISS
+270 KYVKTAIAS
-279 LQKEILEK
+279 LQKDILEK
-287 QRKLSDC
+287 ERKLSDC

-299 EVSIKNDIE
+299 YVSTKKEIE
-308 KQMRSLDDELESK
+308 TQMTTIDAKLEST
-321 REEIRDLS
+321 RDEIRKLS

-340 IATKLRLK
+340 LATKLKLK
-348 DGKCPVCDSKVD
+348 DGKCPVCDSVVVD
-360 TLSPL
+360 LNPL
-365 FQEDHIREEIAK
+365 FQEEHIRDEIVR
-377 MRETIAS
+377 MREKIAS
-384 LTKAEKK
+384 LTKTEKE
-391 AVLDKRELETKYKK
+391 AVLGKRELEQKYQR
-405 AIQAENTLRAHAIS
+405 AIKAENILKAHAIS
-419 NPKDLLQLKEEISR
+419 NPKDLMHLKEEITQLKTSV
-433 LQTNIEKIPVNIDS
+433 EKIPVNIDS
-447 SMNLLHLAIDLHS
+447 SVSLVHLAIDSHS
-460 QTLLDTISTLQEETK
+460 QTLLETISSLQKETK

-491 SRRLSSEIDQQ
+491 SRKSLSITDQQ
-502 LGAITQKILDAV
+502 LGAITQKILDAK
-514 LEQEKFS
+514 EQQEKTS
-521 KILAELVV
+521 KILGELVFV
-529 IKQYVLELE
+529 RQYVSELD

-546 RDGSVAT
+546 RDGPVAT

-568 EYLAAFNVKIQRVL
+568 EYLAAFNVKIQRVS

-590 GVSCF
+590 RISCY
-595 SGTTVLDLDSLSG
+595 SGNAVLDLESLSG
-608 GEKVSIALAL
+608 GEKVSVALAL

-632 FIILDEPTTHLDEE
+632 FIILDEPTTHLDDE
-646 RRKSLVNVLSQAFEA
+646 RRKSLVSVLSQAFEA

-686 IYNFESTE
+686 IYNFESTA

>member
-1 MTGSKGRKKL
+1 M

-23 HDTKLGFDKGVT
+23 HNTKLPFDKGVT

-97 KGTLG
+97 KGTLA
-102 AQFFEKRNGELI
+102 AQFFEKKDGALV
-114 PLASGER
+114 PLAAGER
-121 KQFGESMTREIESL
+121 KQFGESMTKEIESL

-145 ASIVQQGEL
+145 ASIVRQGEL

-159 ADPKK
+159 ADPRK

-176 KLDTAFSSMKDVIE
+176 KLDTAFGSMKDIIE
-190 NFRESI
+190 NFRDSI
-196 RNKLEYDDTDA
+196 RKELEYDDTDI
-207 EKLRTR
+207 ESLRTK
-213 LELVAKEILN
+213 LDLVIKEISD
-223 AQPKKEE
+223 AQPQKEGLVTKKQNQERE
-230 LMVQKQKQEGDLRML
+230 LTQLQE
-245 QQKIDA
+245 KIDA

-257 KLKDLDIR
+257 KIKDLDTR

-270 KYVKNAISS
+270 KYVKTAITS

-299 EVSIKNDIE
+299 YVSTKKEIE
-308 KQMRSLDDELESK
+308 AQMRTIDTELEST
-321 REEIRDLS
+321 RDEIRKLS

-340 IATKLRLK
+340 LATKLKLK
-348 DGKCPVCDSKVD
+348 DGKCPVCDSVVD
-360 TLSPL
+360 DLNPL
-365 FQEDHIREEIAK
+365 FQEEHIRDEIAK
-377 MRETIAS
+377 MREKITS
-384 LTKAEKK
+384 LTKSERE
-391 AVLDKRELETKYKK
+391 AVLGKRDLEIQYQK
-405 AIQAENTLRAHAIS
+405 AIKAENTLKAHAIS
-419 NPKDLLQLKEEISR
+419 NPKDLMHLKEEITK
-433 LQTNIEKIPVNIDS
+433 LKTNVEKIPVNIDS
-447 SMNLLHLAIDLHS
+447 SGNLVHLAIDSHS
-460 QTLLDTISTLQEETK
+460 QTLLETISSLQEETK

-482 KNLKISFEQ
+482 KNLKVSFEQ
-491 SRRLSSEIDQQ
+491 SRKSLSIIDQQ
-502 LGAITQKILDAV
+502 LGAITQKILDAKQ
-514 LEQEKFS
+514 EQEKTS
-521 KILAELVV
+521 KILGELVFV
-529 IKQYVLELE
+529 KQYVSELD

-546 RDGSVAT
+546 RDGPVAT

-560 NLISQKAS
+560 NLISEKAS
-568 EYLAAFNVKIQRVL
+568 EYLAAFNVKIQRVS

-590 GVSCF
+590 GISCY
-595 SGTTVLDLDSLSG
+595 SGNTVLDLESLSG
-608 GEKVSIALAL
+608 GEKVSVALAL

-686 IYNFESTE
+686 IYNFESTA

>member
-1 MTGSKGRKKL
+1 M

-23 HDTKLGFDKGVT
+23 YNTKLSFDKGVT

-75 GYAKVDFTISG
+75 GYAKVDFTMSG

-97 KGTLG
+97 KGTLA
-102 AQFFEKRNGELI
+102 AQFFEKKDGALVQ
-114 PLASGER
+114 LAAGER
-121 KQFGESMTREIESL
+121 KQFGESMTKEIESL

-145 ASIVQQGEL
+145 ASIVRQGEL

-159 ADPKK
+159 ADPRK

-176 KLDTAFSSMKDVIE
+176 KLDTAFGSMKDIIE
-190 NFRESI
+190 NFRDSI
-196 RNKLEYDDTDA
+196 RKELEYDDTDI
-207 EKLRTR
+207 ENLRTK
-213 LELVAKEILN
+213 LDLVVKEIKDAQPQKEELVAKKQNQEHELIL
-223 AQPKKEE
+223 
-230 LMVQKQKQEGDLRML
+230 LQE
-245 QQKIDA
+245 KIDA

-257 KLKDLDIR
+257 KIKELDTR

-270 KYVKNAISS
+270 KYVKTAITS

-299 EVSIKNDIE
+299 YVSTKKEIE
-308 KQMRSLDDELESK
+308 AQMRTIDTELEST
-321 REEIRDLS
+321 RDEIRKVS

-340 IATKLRLK
+340 LATKLKLK
-348 DGKCPVCDSKVD
+348 DGKCPVCDSVVD
-360 TLSPL
+360 DLNPL
-365 FQEDHIREEIAK
+365 FQEEHIRDEIAK
-377 MRETIAS
+377 MREKIAS
-384 LTKAEKK
+384 LTKAEKE
-391 AVLDKRELETKYKK
+391 AVLGKRDLEQKYQR
-405 AIQAENTLRAHAIS
+405 AIKAENTLKTHAIS
-419 NPKDLLQLKEEISR
+419 NPKDLMHLKEEITQ
-433 LQTNIEKIPVNIDS
+433 LKTNVEKIPVNIDS
-447 SMNLLHLAIDLHS
+447 SGNLVHLAIDSHS
-460 QTLLDTISTLQEETK
+460 QTLLETISSLQEETK

-482 KNLKISFEQ
+482 KNLKVSFEQ
-491 SRRLSSEIDQQ
+491 SRKSLSIIDQQ
-502 LGAITQKILDAV
+502 LGAITQKILDAKQ
-514 LEQEKFS
+514 EQEKTS
-521 KILAELVV
+521 KILGELVFV
-529 IKQYVLELE
+529 KQYVSELD

-546 RDGSVAT
+546 RDGPVAT

-568 EYLAAFNVKIQRVL
+568 EYLAAFNVKIQRVSL
-582 LEEKARDV
+582 QEKARNV
-590 GVSCF
+590 GISCY
-595 SGTTVLDLDSLSG
+595 SGNTVLDLESLSG
-608 GEKVSIALAL
+608 GEKVSVALAL

-632 FIILDEPTTHLDEE
+632 FIILDEPTIHLDEE

-686 IYNFESTE
+686 IYNFESTA

>member
-1 MTGSKGRKKL
+1 M

-23 HDTKLGFDKGVT
+23 HNTKLPFDKGVT

-65 KGLIRRGANQ
+65 KGLIRRGSNQ

-86 RAFEAVRKIDS
+86 RTFEAVRKIDS

-102 AQFFEKRNGELI
+102 AQLFEKKDGVLV

-121 KQFGESMTREIESL
+121 KQFGESMTKEIESL

-176 KLDTAFSSMKDVIE
+176 KLDTAFGSMKDIIE
-190 NFRESI
+190 NFRGSI
-196 RNKLEYDDTDA
+196 RKEFGYDDTDA
-207 EKLRTR
+207 ENLRMN
-213 LELVAKEILN
+213 LDLVAKEIKDALP
-223 AQPKKEE
+223 QKEE
-230 LMVQKQKQEGDLRML
+230 LLTKKQKQECELILL
-245 QQKIDA
+245 QEKIDA
-251 ESPKES
+251 EAPKES
-257 KLKDLDIR
+257 KIKDLDTR

-270 KYVKNAISS
+270 RYVKTAISS
-279 LQKEILEK
+279 LQKEISEK

-299 EVSIKNDIE
+299 YASTKKVIE
-308 KQMRSLDDELESK
+308 TQMTTIENELEST
-321 REEIRDLS
+321 RDEIRKIS
-329 EKVGKLGGQEE
+329 EKVGKLVGQEE
-340 IATKLRLK
+340 LATKLKLK
-348 DGKCPVCDSKVD
+348 DGKCPVCDSVVD
-360 TLSPL
+360 DVNPL
-365 FQEDHIREEIAK
+365 FQEEHIRTEITK
-377 MRETIAS
+377 MREKIDS
-384 LTKAEKK
+384 LTRAEKE
-391 AVLDKRELETKYKK
+391 AVLGKRELQEKYQK
-405 AIQAENTLRAHAIS
+405 AIKAENTLRAHAIS
-419 NPKDLLQLKEEISR
+419 NPKDLMHLKEEISK
-433 LQTNIEKIPVNIDS
+433 LKTTVEKIPVNIDS
-447 SMNLLHLAIDLHS
+447 SINLLHLGIDSHS
-460 QTLLDTISTLQEETK
+460 QTLLETISSLQEETK

-482 KNLKISFEQ
+482 NNLKISFDQ
-491 SRRLSSEIDQQ
+491 YRRALSVVDQQ
-502 LGAITQKILDAV
+502 LGAITQKILDAKQ
-514 LEQEKFS
+514 EQEKIL
-521 KILAELVV
+521 KILDELVFV
-529 IKQYVLELE
+529 KKYVSELD

-546 RDGSVAT
+546 RDGPVAT

-568 EYLAAFNVKIQRVL
+568 EYLASFNVKIQRVL
-582 LEEKARDV
+582 LGEKTRDV
-590 GVSCF
+590 GISCY
-595 SGTTVLDLDSLSG
+595 SGNTVLDLESLSG
-608 GEKVSIALAL
+608 GEKVSVALAL

-686 IYNFESTE
+686 IYNFESTA

>member
-1 MTGSKGRKKL
+1 M

-23 HDTKLGFDKGVT
+23 SNTKLPFDKGVT

-65 KGLIRRGANQ
+65 KNLIRRGSNQ

-97 KGTLG
+97 KGTLA
-102 AQFFEKRNGELI
+102 AQFFEKKDGALV
-114 PLASGER
+114 PLAAGER
-121 KQFGESMTREIESL
+121 KQFGESMTKEIESL
-135 IGMDFDKLKI
+135 IGMDFDKLKV
-145 ASIVQQGEL
+145 ASIVRQGEL

-159 ADPKK
+159 ADPRK

-176 KLDTAFSSMKDVIE
+176 KLDTAFGSMKDIIE
-190 NFRESI
+190 NFRDSMRKE
-196 RNKLEYDDTDA
+196 LEYDDTDI
-207 EKLRTR
+207 ENLRTK
-213 LELVAKEILN
+213 LDLVAKEIKD
-223 AQPKKEE
+223 AQPQKEE
-230 LMVQKQKQEGDLRML
+230 LVTKKQKQERELTLL
-245 QQKIDA
+245 QEKIDA

-257 KLKDLDIR
+257 KIKELDTR

-270 KYVKNAISS
+270 KYVKTAITS

-299 EVSIKNDIE
+299 YVSTKKEIE
-308 KQMRSLDDELESK
+308 TQMRTIDTELESTSD
-321 REEIRDLS
+321 EIRKLS

-340 IATKLRLK
+340 LATKLKLK
-348 DGKCPVCDSKVD
+348 DGKCPVCDSVVD
-360 TLSPL
+360 GLNPL
-365 FQEDHIREEIAK
+365 FQEDHIRDEIAK
-377 MRETIAS
+377 MREKIAS
-384 LTKAEKK
+384 LTKAEKE
-391 AVLDKRELETKYKK
+391 AVLGKRDLELQYQR
-405 AIQAENTLRAHAIS
+405 AIKAENTLKAHAIS
-419 NPKDLLQLKEEISR
+419 NPKDLMHLKEEITQLKTSV
-433 LQTNIEKIPVNIDS
+433 EKIPVNVDS
-447 SMNLLHLAIDLHS
+447 SGNLVHLAIDSHS
-460 QTLLDTISTLQEETK
+460 QTLLETISSLQEETK

-482 KNLKISFEQ
+482 KNLKVSFEQ
-491 SRRLSSEIDQQ
+491 SRKSLSIIDQQ
-502 LGAITQKILDAV
+502 LGAITQKILDAKQQ
-514 LEQEKFS
+514 QEKTS
-521 KILAELVV
+521 KILGELVFV
-529 IKQYVLELE
+529 KQYVSELD

-546 RDGSVAT
+546 RDGPVAT

-568 EYLAAFNVKIQRVL
+568 EYLAAFNVKIQRVSL
-582 LEEKARDV
+582 QEKARDV
-590 GVSCF
+590 RISCY
-595 SGTTVLDLDSLSG
+595 SGNTVLDLESLSG
-608 GEKVSIALAL
+608 GEKVSVALAL

-632 FIILDEPTTHLDEE
+632 FIILDEPTIHLDEE

-686 IYNFESTE
+686 IYNFESTA

>member
-1 MTGSKGRKKL
+1 M

-23 HDTKLGFDKGVT
+23 SNTKLPFDKGVT
-35 VFVGH
+35 VFVGN

-46 SVIDGITFA
+46 SVIDAITFA

-65 KGLIRRGANQ
+65 KGLIRHGSNQ

-97 KGTLG
+97 KGTLT
-102 AQFFEKRNGELI
+102 AQFFEKKDGSLV
-114 PLASGER
+114 PLAAGER
-121 KQFGESMTREIESL
+121 KQFGESMTKEIESL

-145 ASIVQQGEL
+145 ASIVRQGEL

-176 KLDTAFSSMKDVIE
+176 KLDTAFGLMKEVVD
-190 NFRESI
+190 NFRSSI
-196 RNKLEYDDTDA
+196 RKELEYDDTDI
-207 EKLRTR
+207 ESLRTK
-213 LELVAKEILN
+213 LDLVSKEIKDIEP
-223 AQPKKEE
+223 QKEE
-230 LMVQKQKQEGDLRML
+230 LVTKKQKQEHELTLL
-245 QQKIDA
+245 QKKIDA

-257 KLKDLDIR
+257 KIKELDTR

-270 KYVKNAISS
+270 RYVKTAIAS

-287 QRKLSDC
+287 ERKLSDC

-299 EVSIKNDIE
+299 HVSIKKEIE
-308 KQMRSLDDELESK
+308 SQITKIDTELDST
-321 REEIRDLS
+321 RNAIRQLS
-329 EKVGKLGGQEE
+329 EKVGNLGGQEE
-340 IATKLRLK
+340 LAIKLKLK
-348 DGKCPVCDSKVD
+348 DGKCPVCDSVVD
-360 TLSPL
+360 DLNPL
-365 FQEDHIREEIAK
+365 FQEDHIRGEIAK
-377 MRETIAS
+377 MRGKIAF
-384 LTKAEKK
+384 LTTTEKE
-391 AVLDKRELETKYKK
+391 AVLGKRELEQKYQK
-405 AIQAENTLRAHAIS
+405 AIKAENTLKAHAIS
-419 NPKDLLQLKEEISR
+419 NPKDLMQLKEEITKLKSS
-433 LQTNIEKIPVNIDS
+433 IEKIPVNVNS
-447 SMNLLHLAIDLHS
+447 SGNLVHLAIDSHS
-460 QTLLDTISTLQEETK
+460 QTLLETISLLQEETK

-491 SRRLSSEIDQQ
+491 ARKTLSITDQQ
-502 LGAITQKILDAV
+502 LGAITQKIDDAK
-514 LEQEKFS
+514 EQQEKTS
-521 KILAELVV
+521 KILGELTFV
-529 IKQYVLELE
+529 KQYVSQLD

-546 RDGSVAT
+546 RDGPVAT

-568 EYLAAFNVKIQRVL
+568 EYLTAFNVKIQRVSL
-582 LEEKARDV
+582 QEKTRDV
-590 GVSCF
+590 GISCY
-595 SGTTVLDLDSLSG
+595 SGNTVLDLESLSG
-608 GEKVSIALAL
+608 GEKVSVALAL

-646 RRKSLVNVLSQAFEA
+646 RRKSLVSVLSQAFEA

-686 IYNFESTE
+686 IYNFESTA